1 MHSRRE
7 SLFESDVAGVWNRW
21 TVERSTRRVS
31 IAVGSPQQ
39 DISVLV
45 STTSQEILA
54 VGQDA
59 CGNSTICG
67 DSRGELFNTSASTS
81 WQDYGSSTAPEL
93 GFDGNADHGFD
104 NVELTNGIVA
114 SSQTIGVFN
123 QTGYWLGILGLGV
136 AATNLTTLN
145 PPSLLNSLV
154 DSQTI
159 PSHSYGY
166 TAGAHY
172 RLKGVPSSVTL
183 GGYDANRFD
192 SHNISFSLN
201 PAQTP
206 VVALNKISVSA
217 SPYSPS
223 DAAPS
228 WSSNPQE
235 LMDISE
241 AALFTIDSSTPFL
254 WFPESIC
261 QQFEN
266 ALGLLYDTTL
276 NLYTFGSDQDQ
287 YSTLVAWNMTFA
299 FTLSDL
305 PGSANE
311 INITVPYDAFDLEL
325 SYPFPGLNATAS
337 SPATKYFPLRK
348 AADASV
354 YTIGRAFLQEAYL
367 IVDYERNNFSVYQ
380 AQFNA
385 DRVSATNLVTISAV
399 STGTSSSGGT
409 GSISTG
415 TAIGVAIA
423 GSALVITVIVG
434 VGLFIYRS
442 RAGKSSRLQ
451 LRRRS
456 NSNRSGLQ
464 QLNSESQLKAE
475 LDGNGEFVEISS
487 IELPAELPAGAFK
500 EVKELL

>member
-1 MHSRRE
+1 YGIDGLWS
-7 SLFESDVAGVWNRW
+7 A
-21 TVERSTRRVS
+21 VS
-31 IAVGSPQQ
+31 ITVGSPQQ
-39 DISVLV
+39 DINVLV
-45 STTSQEILA
+45 STTSKDILV

-59 CGNSTICG
+59 CGNSTTCG

-81 WQDYGSSTAPEL
+81 WQDVGSFTLIEL
-93 GFDGNADHGFD
+93 GFDGNADIGFD
-104 NVELTNGIVA
+104 NVELTNGVVA
-114 SSQTIGVFN
+114 SSQAIGVFN

-136 AATNLTTLN
+136 ATTNLTTLD
-145 PPSLLNSLV
+145 PPGIINNLV
-154 DSQTI
+154 DGQTI

-201 PAQTP
+201 PTRSP

-217 SPYSPS
+217 SPSSPS

-228 WSSNPQE
+228 WPSNLQE
-235 LMDISE
+235 LMDVSE

-254 WFPESIC
+254 WFPESVC
-261 QQFEN
+261 LQFEN
-266 ALGLLYDTTL
+266 ALGLVYDTTL
-276 NLYTFGSDQDQ
+276 NLYTFGSDQEQ
-287 YSTLVAWNMTFA
+287 YSTLVAWNMTFT

-311 INITVPYDAFDLEL
+311 LNITVPYDAFDLEL

-348 AADASV
+348 AADAYV

-385 DRVSATNLVTISAV
+385 DRLPATNLVAISAV
-399 STGTSSSGGT
+399 STGTSSSGAT
-409 GSISTG
+409 GSIGAG
-415 TAIGVAIA
+415 THIGVAIA
-423 GSALVITVIVG
+423 GSALGITAIVG
-434 VGLFIYRS
+434 VCLFIYRS
-442 RAGKSSRLQ
+442 RAGNISWLQ
-451 LRRRS
+451 FCRRR
-456 NSNRSGLQ
+456 NPNRSSLQ
-464 QLNSESQLKAE
+464 QLNSEAQLKAE
-475 LDGNGEFVEISS
+475 LGGNGEFVEMSAT
-487 IELPAELPAGAFK
+487 ELPAELPAGRFG
-500 EVKELL
+500 EIKELL